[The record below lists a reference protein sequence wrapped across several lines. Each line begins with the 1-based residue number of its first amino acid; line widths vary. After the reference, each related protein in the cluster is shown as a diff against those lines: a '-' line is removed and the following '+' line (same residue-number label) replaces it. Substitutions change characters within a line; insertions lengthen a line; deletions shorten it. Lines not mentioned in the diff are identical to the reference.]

1 MFMNTYQHRVAVITG
16 AGSGIGRELA
26 RSLASRG
33 ARLAI
38 SDVNEAALAE
48 TKSLCGRAEV
58 RTYRVDVAS
67 RQEVFAHAV
76 DVKRDFGT
84 AHYVFNNAGVTLFAT
99 FEHMTLEELDWLLGI
114 NLLGVVYGT
123 KAFLPLLLAQK
134 EGHIVNISS
143 IFGIMGMP
151 GQSAYSISK
160 FGVRALTESLWHE
173 LKGTGVKA
181 TLVHPGGIRTN
192 IDRAAPLGRSA
203 GAYEK
208 SLMMMAGRLLVTKP
222 DRCALDIVEGVSR
235 GRKRIL
241 TGKNARRAA
250 LLVRLLPTSYGV
262 LLRRY
267 GL

>member
-1 MFMNTYQHRVAVITG
+1 MNVYQDKVAVITG

-26 RSLASRG
+26 RSLATRG

-38 SDVNEAALAE
+38 SDVNTAALLE
-48 TKSLCGRAEV
+48 TKGLCGTAEV
-58 RTYRVDVAS
+58 RTYRLDVAS
-67 RQEVFAHAV
+67 RQEVFAHAD

-84 AHYVFNNAGVTLFAT
+84 AHYVFNNAGVTLVAT

-114 NLLGVVYGT
+114 NLWGVIHGT
-123 KAFLPLLLAQK
+123 KAFLPMLLAQK
-134 EGHIVNISS
+134 QGHVINMSS
-143 IFGIMGMP
+143 IFGIIGMP

-160 FGVRALTESLWHE
+160 FGVRGLTESLWRE

-181 TLVHPGGIRTN
+181 TLVYPGGIRTN
-192 IDRAAPLGRSA
+192 IDKAAPLGRFA
-203 GAYEK
+203 GEYEK
-208 SLMMMAGRLLVTKP
+208 SLMEKVGRLLVTP
-222 DRCALDIVEGVSR
+222 PERCARDIVEGVAQ

-241 TGKNARRAA
+241 TGKNARKTA

>member
-1 MFMNTYQHRVAVITG
+1 MNVYQDKVAVITG
-16 AGSGIGRELA
+16 VGSGIGRELA
-26 RSLASRG
+26 LSLAARG

-38 SDVNEAALAE
+38 SDVDEAALAE
-48 TKSLCGRAEV
+48 TKGLCGTAEV
-58 RTYRVDVAS
+58 RTYRLDVAS
-67 RQEVFAHAV
+67 RHEVFAHA
-76 DVKRDFGT
+76 DAVKRDFGA
-84 AHYVFNNAGVTLFAT
+84 AHYVFNNAGVTLVAT

-114 NLLGVVYGT
+114 NLWGVIHGT
-123 KAFLPLLLAQK
+123 KAFLPMLLAQK
-134 EGHIVNISS
+134 QGHIVNISS
-143 IFGIMGMP
+143 IFGIIGMP

-160 FGVRALTESLWHE
+160 FGVRGLTESLWRE

-192 IDRAAPLGRSA
+192 IGKAAPLGRFA
-203 GAYEK
+203 GDYEK
-208 SLMMMAGRLLVTKP
+208 SLLEKAGRLLITP
-222 DRCALDIVEGVSR
+222 PEECAHDIVEGVAR

-241 TGKNARRAA
+241 TGKNARKTA